1 MLSEDE
7 NLYLAFWEDDRST
20 GKELL
25 TNIYAQS
32 ISPSV
37 NPDCTIFDVNND
49 GNIDVLDVV
58 LMVNIILGNLSPSE
72 WQECASDV
80 NSDGSVDVLDVVQTV
95 TVILDL

>member
-1 MLSEDE
+1 M
-7 NLYLAFWEDDRST
+7 YIAYWEDDRST

-32 ISPSV
+32 ISPSI
-37 NPDCTIFDVNND
+37 NLDCTIFDVNND

-95 TVILDL
+95 TVILNP